1 MRILLAIVCAVVCW
15 GTALAAEANN
25 EAQKEFDALLAKVKQ
40 SDASVDF
47 ARLRR
52 LYAQTSAYTPFD
64 DSKEAMFAAL
74 NTSDFE
80 KARSLAEE
88 ALKKN
93 YLNVDAHFVAAF
105 ACGKLKDETCAAHH
119 KYVARGVIDSIL
131 GSGDGKSPET
141 ALFVISIGE
150 EYVVARVL
158 RLRVVNQSLEHK
170 NGHAYDV
177 LTVADV
183 KTNAESTLFFDI
195 DVITAAEERL
205 FRK

>member
-1 MRILLAIVCAVVCW
+1 MRIILAIVI
-15 GTALAAEANN
+15 ALACSCSAFAAEDV
-25 EAQKEFDALLAKVKQ
+25 QKEFDALLAKVKQ

-52 LYAQTSAYTPFD
+52 LYAQTGSYSPFD
-64 DSKEAMFAAL
+64 DSKEAMFAAVG
-74 NTSDFE
+74 SKEFE

-88 ALKKN
+88 ALKRN
-93 YLNVDAHFVAAF
+93 YLNVDAHFVEAF
-105 ACGKLKDETCAAHH
+105 ACGKLKDEACAAHH
-119 KYVARGVIDSIL
+119 KYVARGIIDSIL

-141 ALFVISIGE
+141 ALFVISVGE

-158 RLRVVNQSLEHK
+158 GVRVVKQAMEHK

-177 LTVADV
+177 LTVADA
-183 KTNAESTLFFDI
+183 KTNAESALYFDI
-195 DVITAAEERL
+195 DVIAAAEERL